1 VEEEVA
7 VDGVVAVVEAAAG
20 ADEAIARRI
29 PMKPHRTRSFAM
41 ISNAKAAVRVT
52 GHRLRA
58 SLALAAAL
66 CLLVC
71 GIVSETAMGAAAS
84 KGTAVQQRSFASP
97 EEAAGALVAAVRA
110 HDRKAVVAILGPGS
124 DQWISSGDA
133 NADRAAGEQFVSQY
147 DAKHAISSEGNTRT
161 LTIGTD
167 DWPFAFPLA
176 RTGERWRFDTEA
188 GKNEMLARRIGQN
201 ELAVINVMLAIVD
214 AQREYASVDRNKD
227 GLREYASKFMS
238 SPGKQDGLY
247 WPTAEGAPPSPLG
260 PLVVRAASEGYK
272 GGGKEGSGKDESKTY
287 HGYYFR
293 LLTGQGP
300 HAKGGAF
307 DYVVKGHMIGGFAA
321 LAYPARYENSGV
333 MTFIVNHD
341 GVVYQRDLGPETAAK
356 ARAITRFDPGPG
368 WTETSPQ

>member
-1 VEEEVA
+1 
-7 VDGVVAVVEAAAG
+7 
-20 ADEAIARRI
+20 
-29 PMKPHRTRSFAM
+29 M
-41 ISNAKAAVRVT
+41 ISNANAARRVT

-58 SLALAAAL
+58 SLMLAAAL
-66 CLLVC
+66 CLLAC
-71 GIVSETAMGAAAS
+71 GMLLATAVGAATS
-84 KGTAVQQRSFASP
+84 TAPKAATVQQRSFASP
-97 EEAAGALVAAVRA
+97 EEAANALVAAVRA
-110 HDRKAVVAILGPGS
+110 HDRKSVVAILGPGS

-147 DAKHAISSEGNTRT
+147 DAKHAISSEGDTRT
-161 LTIGTD
+161 LTLGTD
-167 DWPFAFPLA
+167 DWPFAFPLV
-176 RTGERWRFDTEA
+176 RSGERWRFDTEA

-201 ELAVINVMLAIVD
+201 ELSVINVMLAIVD
-214 AQREYASVDRNKD
+214 AQREYASADRNKD

-272 GGGKEGSGKDESKTY
+272 GGGKEGSGKDESRTY

-307 DYVVKGHMIGGFAA
+307 DYIVRGHMIGGFAA
-321 LAYPARYENSGV
+321 IAYPARYENSGV

-341 GVVYQRDLGPETAAK
+341 GVVYQRDLGPDTPAK